1 MNRNLFFAHWL
12 EFFLSAVFPIDWYYA
27 LKHKRTAVDLTL
39 FPDFCKRRYSRIIL
53 AMSEHLIY
61 FLLALLIVQ
70 LLNVLHS
77 ILFGLITVF
86 AIIPIEFLLF
96 KILRRPLFN
105 RLPSK
110 SVVIVA
116 LWNMLNIGVYW
127 LLGMIVGIL
136 V

>member
-1 MNRNLFFAHWL
+1 MNKNLRFAHWL
-12 EFFLSAVFPIDWYYA
+12 EFFLSAVFPIDWYYVFR
-27 LKHKRTAVDLTL
+27 HKRTAVDLTL
-39 FPDFCKRRYSRIIL
+39 FLNFCKRRHSRIIL

-70 LLNVLHS
+70 LLNVFHS
-77 ILFGLITVF
+77 ILFGFITVF

-96 KILRRPLFN
+96 KIFKRPLFVN
-105 RLPSK
+105 LPSK
-110 SVVIVA
+110 SLTIAA